1 MQSIGSVMQ
10 MGLNGILI
18 GFSEAAVSVFGAYF
32 KLQSFAF
39 MPVFGLTHGVMPV
52 IGYNYGAGNPGRI
65 KKAIIT
71 GCGIALG
78 VMLVGTLLFMC
89 CPAQLLALFSPSDA
103 MMEIGIPALRIMSAC
118 FMPAAVGIILSTF
131 YQGVGLGV
139 NSLIISLLRQ
149 LIVLLPLAWAF
160 ARVGLW
166 LVWYAFPIAEFVSL
180 IVNIVLF
187 IMIWRKYIVVLE
199 QE

>member
-1 MQSIGSVMQ
+1 MGS
-10 MGLNGILI
+10 
-18 GFSEAAVSVFGAYF
+18 
-32 KLQSFAF
+32 
-39 MPVFGLTHGVMPV
+39 
-52 IGYNYGAGNPGRI
+52 
-65 KKAIIT
+65 
-71 GCGIALG
+71 
-78 VMLVGTLLFMC
+78 
-89 CPAQLLALFSPSDA
+89 
-103 MMEIGIPALRIMSAC
+103 C

-139 NSLIISLLRQ
+139 NSLFISLLRQ

-166 LVWYAFPIAEFVSL
+166 LVWYAVPIDDFASL
-180 IVNIVLF
+180 AVNIALF